1 MAGEIVTKSK
11 RFYCVSIVPD
21 FCRTPIGPNSPAIP
35 YMIIGEFSEATG
47 VSTNITSNGEPVVI
61 HGSTVIPTVKGNEP
75 GVGGGIKSNTVGG
88 RVQAMEKSSTLSFN
102 GERAVRV
109 GDLVYMN
116 DRNTIGKVFERLDP
130 WSSKAFPKACEPGG
144 TLAVL
149 TEAMAARNFISCAS
163 LNFVPGGPSLVAADH
178 TTLQSSGGVHEGLD
192 PSLASDVGN
201 RSTEVAEA
209 SFPANA
215 TDGGVSRGRGKGG
228 RDRGVANLENANKPK
243 QVAKNA
249 VNNRVAAANSVFITN
264 DPLCTMPPPA
274 PSPAEIAARE
284 RIENGP
290 RLQATAGDGFTPIER
305 YLHSTDRLYQSP
317 IGAGLYGVSKELGA
331 SDRTADHFL
340 MLGYSVDTV
349 GGAATGGGMLRGRVV
364 QPARY
369 EKFNTSVDSYINMGK
384 QERHIFGGA
393 GNIDKGYFRD
403 PSDAQEVLNAYQRG
417 ATTVLGRGSDGGHIV
432 RYDGITGYNV
442 NKKAGFFDQPTN
454 VFWIK
459 GTASPSVVPKP
470 PTFKGE

>member
-1 MAGEIVTKSK
+1 MDGEIVTKSK
-11 RFYCVSIVPD
+11 RFYCVSIIPD
-21 FCRTPIGPNSPAIP
+21 FCRTPIGPNAPAIP

-61 HGSTVIPTVKGNEP
+61 HVSTVIPSVTGDEP
-75 GVGGGIKSNTVGG
+75 GVGKGIKSNTVGG
-88 RVQAMEKSSTLSFN
+88 PVQPMEKSSTLSFN

-116 DRNTIGKVFERLDP
+116 DKNTIGKVFERLDP
-130 WSSKAFPKACEPGG
+130 WSSKAFPMACEPGG

-149 TEAMAARNFISCAS
+149 TEALAARDFISCGS
-163 LNFVPGGPSLVAADH
+163 LNFVPGDPSLVADH
-178 TTLQSSGGVHEGLD
+178 TIQQRSGGVHDGFA
-192 PSLASDVGN
+192 PFFSSDVRKRYIDG
-201 RSTEVAEA
+201 AEG

-215 TDGGVSRGRGKGG
+215 TGGGVSRGRGKGG
-228 RDRGVANLENANKPK
+228 RNRGVVNLGKAKEPK
-243 QVAKNA
+243 QTAPNA
-249 VNNRVAAANSVFITN
+249 DNNRVAAANSVFIPN
-264 DPLCTMPPPA
+264 DPLCTMPPLA

-284 RIENGP
+284 SIHDGP
-290 RLQATAGDGFTPIER
+290 RLQATSGDGFTPIDR
-305 YLHSTDRLYQSP
+305 YLHSSERLYQSP

-331 SDRTADHFL
+331 SDGAADHFL
-340 MLGYSVDTV
+340 MLGYSIDTV

-369 EKFNTSVDSYINMGK
+369 EKFNTAVDSYINMGK
-384 QERHIFGGA
+384 QERHILGGK

-417 ATTVLGRGSDGGHIV
+417 ATTILGRGSDGGHIV
-432 RYDGITGYNV
+432 RFDGITGFNV
-442 NKKAGFFDQPTN
+442 NRKAGFFGQPTN
-454 VFWIK
+454 VFWVK

-470 PTFKGE
+470 PTYKGE